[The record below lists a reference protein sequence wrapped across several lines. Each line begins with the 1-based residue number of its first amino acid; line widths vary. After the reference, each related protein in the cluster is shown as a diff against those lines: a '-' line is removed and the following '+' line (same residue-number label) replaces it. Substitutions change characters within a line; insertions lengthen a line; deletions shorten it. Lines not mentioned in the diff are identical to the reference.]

1 MGFLNKLIGGKQK
14 TIDPKSMYSLQPKFY
29 QDAMRGLID
38 RGVGLSNN
46 ASLFAPVNLGEE
58 GEMALANLRNPV
70 ERLNANNFGS
80 MMSLFQ
86 NPFENQVV
94 QNAIGDLTRG
104 AEFTQNNI
112 NQGATGA
119 GAFGVTRQA
128 MLEAENQR
136 NLLDAIGRTSGSLR
150 SQNFNNAV
158 QNSLQQFQNERQAQN
173 QRTQNLFN
181 ADQMLRNIR
190 QGQIQAPLRGTEYL
204 GNILARFPV
213 GAMAPQIKTDTGIF
227 GAPGMKNLMQAVAGG
242 AQMAMGKPPGMPM

>member
-1 MGFLNKLIGGKQK
+1 MGLSKLIGGKQSM
-14 TIDPKSMYSLQPKFY
+14 ISPKSMFSLQEKFY

-38 RGVGLSNN
+38 RGVGLSNDT
-46 ASLFAPVNLGEE
+46 SLFAPVNLGEE
-58 GEMALANLRNPV
+58 GQMALANLRNPI
-70 ERLNANNFGS
+70 ERLNADNFGS

-86 NPFENQVV
+86 KPFENQVV

-104 AEFTQNNI
+104 AKFTQNNI

-119 GAFGVTRQA
+119 GAFGGTRQA

-136 NLLDAIGRTSGSLR
+136 NLLDAIGKTSGSLR

-158 QNSLQQFQNERQAQN
+158 QNSLQQFQNDRQAQN

-190 QGQIQAPLRGTEYL
+190 QGQIQAPLRATEYL
-204 GNILARFPV
+204 GGILAKYPV
-213 GAMAPQIKTDTGIF
+213 GAMAPQVTQNPGIF
-227 GAPGMKNLMQAVAGG
+227 GAPGLANLANFAGG
-242 AQMAMGKPPGMPM
+242 LFLG